1 MISKNLAFN
10 LIIMLD
16 YILFYLLVFRFK
28 DEKSIDFYKIRM
40 EDDEDESIQEYLEQ
54 ACNFIGKF
62 LKKIIMKFQYF
73 YIKKKFQM

>member
-1 MISKNLAFN
+1 VISKNLAFN